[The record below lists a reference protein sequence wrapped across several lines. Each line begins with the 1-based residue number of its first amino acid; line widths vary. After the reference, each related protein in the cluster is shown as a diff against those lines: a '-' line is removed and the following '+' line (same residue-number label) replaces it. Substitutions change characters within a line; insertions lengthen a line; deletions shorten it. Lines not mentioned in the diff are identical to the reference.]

1 MLGNQKTLG
10 KLKQIRMAGC
20 PPETSDIGLNL
31 EHRQKCIDEANYG
44 PLDINSPGDYWK
56 GIADKWNVDEE
67 TARKETCGNCAA
79 FNITQKILD
88 CIANGIGGD
97 DKWDVVE
104 AGSLG
109 YCEFYDFKC
118 NSHRSCLAHVDGGPI
133 TD

>member
-1 MLGNQKTLG
+1 MKNDKIIQRLN
-10 KLKQIRMAGC
+10 QIRLAAC
-20 PPETSDIGLNL
+20 PPETQNIALNL
-31 EHRQKCIDEANYG
+31 EHRQKCIDEADYG

-56 GIADKWNVDEE
+56 GIAEKWNVDEE

-79 FNITQKILD
+79 FNIKKAVLD